1 MTTFVPSFV
10 KVDFK
15 KIALVSP
22 PANTFGMT
30 KNKVFNVTFI
40 LIPFFTTVSV
50 ILAKFLILFFEHLDV
65 QIFVVVPYAV
75 P

>member
-1 MTTFVPSFV
+1 MPFVPFLV
-10 KVDFK
+10 KFDFK
-15 KIALVSP
+15 KMALVSP
-22 PANTFGMT
+22 PVNTLGTT
-30 KNKVFNVTFI
+30 KNKVFSVLFI